1 MLPFVAFGVT
11 IDVVG
16 GAVLL
21 ADLGNLDALGLGA
34 GGMDYANLAD
44 GGSKLGEATVEPLGF
59 VADNDAKRDL
69 LARAG
74 VLHLWAVELCQQN
87 ENPRRWPGA
96 SCLIWLLDLR
106 SEAELRSAGDGAG
119 GAKNTLE

>member
-1 MLPFVAFGVT
+1 
-11 IDVVG
+11 
-16 GAVLL
+16 VLL

-34 GGMDYANLAD
+34 GGVDYDHLAD
-44 GGSKLGEATVEPLGF
+44 RGPEFGEATVEPLGF

-96 SCLIWLLDLR
+96 SCLIWLLELR

-119 GAKNTLE
+119 GSEHALERNEVLAA